1 MKVSGRSGS
10 DFPRVFADGRLELPD
25 AYRLA
30 GSGIFPLGHYHQQ
43 IQTIL
48 GYVGQFGETLAG
60 LGWVPMKLPQ
70 NRVLTSGRT
79 DKSDDHG

>member
-1 MKVSGRSGS
+1 MVSGRSGS
-10 DFPRVFADGRLELPD
+10 GFPRVFADEWLKLPD

-30 GSGIFPLGHYHQQ
+30 GSRIFHLGHYHQQ

-48 GYVGQFGETLAG
+48 GYGGQYGETLAG
-60 LGWVPMKLPQ
+60 LGWVLMKLPM
-70 NRVLTSGRT
+70 NRVLRRGRT